1 MKSCSLLLAVT
12 LGFALVGCGDTATP
26 PAPAKQPLVVQAP
39 LEVEDLARVLNVQ
52 MYRFHVD
59 LEPGWYEI
67 NAWMESWTKGV
78 TVPETA
84 RWGRMISNIR
94 SGQLLL
100 QMPTKEFPQMVFSF
114 GGMSLGM
121 EQPLEQFWLKELKGG
136 GLGCSRQDQF
146 PVVLDQ
152 DLTFF
157 TATTNAGSFLTNP
170 HDYSDNDRAWVVKAR
185 FSRSSE
191 SALGAKNNAK

>member
-39 LEVEDLARVLNVQ
+39 LEAADLARVLNVQ

-59 LEPGWYEI
+59 LEPGQYETKV
-67 NAWMESWTKGV
+67 WMESWTKGV
-78 TVPETA
+78 ATPETSS
-84 RWGRMISNIR
+84 WGSSVREIR

-100 QMPTKEFPQMVFSF
+100 QIPTKEFPQSMF
-114 GGMSLGM
+114 GLDGTFGT
-121 EQPLEQFWLKELKGG
+121 EQQPEQFWVKKLERG
-136 GLGCSRQDQF
+136 GLSYGAQGHF

-152 DLTFF
+152 DLTFYRA
-157 TATTNAGSFLTNP
+157 TANESGAHNGS
-170 HDYSDNDRAWVVKAR
+170 DYSVNDRVWVVKAR
-185 FSRSSE
+185 FSRV
-191 SALGAKNNAK
+191 KNPAINAK